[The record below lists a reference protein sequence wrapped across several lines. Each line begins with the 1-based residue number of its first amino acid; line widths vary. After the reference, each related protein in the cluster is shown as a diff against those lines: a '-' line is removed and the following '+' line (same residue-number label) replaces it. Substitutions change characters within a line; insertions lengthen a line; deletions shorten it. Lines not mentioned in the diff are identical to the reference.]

1 MKTDLLSFDEGWSV
15 CLILAS
21 AGYPVSSRSGDVISG
36 LDDVQNARVYHAG
49 TKRNAD
55 GQWETNGGRVL
66 AVVAGAEDRLTA
78 VDAAYAELEKV
89 TFDGAQQRRDIGRMH
104 F

>member
-1 MKTDLLSFDEGWSV
+1 M
-15 CLILAS
+15 
-21 AGYPVSSRSGDVISG
+21 ISG
-36 LDDVQNARVYHAG
+36 LDDVENARIYHAG
-49 TKRNAD
+49 TKRNAN

-66 AVVAGAEDRLTA
+66 AVVAGGEDRLTA

-89 TFDGAQQRRDIGRMH
+89 SFDGAQQRTDIGRMN